1 MACAAY
7 ARFCSKEGRE
17 LIVSDNEKAI
27 IQKRKFLGGVDDQ
40 SVKKSWVS
48 CILDVHS
55 AAERGYQ
62 ESD

>member
-1 MACAAY
+1 MHASEA
-7 ARFCSKEGRE
+7 SKEGRE

-27 IQKRKFLGGVDDQ
+27 IQKRKFQRGVDDQ